1 MMFPGLDSLNLK
13 KPPEYEKIP
22 SRTENAIDYW
32 GGEAYNICERK
43 EGHDVKKCSIKAP
56 FFEIG
61 PKSYLY
67 GQDVIDLAIAA
78 DAASEKYDVD
88 IIFTTPVVEIARVK
102 AATKRIHVFAPHMDP
117 IYPGRGLADILPE
130 SLVAAGAEGVMLNH
144 VEKPVTF
151 EVLGETIKR
160 AEEVG
165 LTTIVCADS
174 MADASKIATLNP
186 DIIVAEPS
194 ELIGTGVSVGPEYV
208 KAATD
213 AVKNVNENILVLTA
227 AGIANGEDVYNTII
241 AGADATGSSSGV
253 AKAADRAA
261 MVDEMIAAVRKAW
274 DERHK

>member
-1 MMFPGLDSLNLK
+1 MSNCK
-13 KPPEYEKIP
+13 
-22 SRTENAIDYW
+22 
-32 GGEAYNICERK
+32 
-43 EGHDVKKCSIKAP
+43 IKAP

-88 IIFTTPVVEIARVK
+88 IIFTTPIVEIARVK
-102 AATKRIHVFAPHMDP
+102 AATKNIHVFAPHMDP
-117 IYPGRGLADILPE
+117 IVPGRGLADILPE

-144 VEKPVTF
+144 VEKPLDFDT
-151 EVLGETIKR
+151 LAKTIVR

-165 LTTIVCADS
+165 LATIVCADS

-208 KAATD
+208 EAATKC
-213 AVKNVNENILVLTA
+213 VKDVNPDILVLTA
-227 AGIANGEDVYNTII
+227 AGIANGQDVYNTII
-241 AGADATGSSSGV
+241 AGADATGSSSGI

-274 DERHK
+274 DERNA

>member
-1 MMFPGLDSLNLK
+1 MANC
-13 KPPEYEKIP
+13 KI
-22 SRTENAIDYW
+22 S
-32 GGEAYNICERK
+32 
-43 EGHDVKKCSIKAP
+43 AP

-67 GQDVIDLAIAA
+67 GDDILALAKAA
-78 DAASEKYDVD
+78 DEASAKYGVD
-88 IIFTTPVVEIARVK
+88 IIFTCPVVDIRRV
-102 AATKRIHVFAPHMDP
+102 ADATSHIHVFASHMDP
-117 IYPGRGLADILPE
+117 IPVGRGLADILPE

-144 VEKPVTF
+144 VEKPLTF
-151 EVLGETIKR
+151 EVLADTIKR
-160 AEEVG
+160 ADEVG

-174 MADASKIATLNP
+174 MADASKIATLSP

-208 KAATD
+208 AAATKC
-213 AVKNVNENILVLTA
+213 VKDVNADILVLTA
-227 AGIANGEDVYNTII
+227 AGISNGTDVYNTII

-274 DERHK
+274 DERHN

>member
-1 MMFPGLDSLNLK
+1 MTN
-13 KPPEYEKIP
+13 
-22 SRTENAIDYW
+22 
-32 GGEAYNICERK
+32 
-43 EGHDVKKCSIKAP
+43 IKAP

-67 GQDVIDLAIAA
+67 GEDILALALAA
-78 DAASEKYDVD
+78 DAAAKKYDVD
-88 IIFTTPVVEIARVK
+88 IIFTCPIIDIRRVK
-102 AATKRIHVFAPHMDP
+102 EATQRIHVYAPHMDP

-144 VEKPVTF
+144 VEKPLSF
-151 EVLGETIKR
+151 DVLAQTIRR

-165 LTTIVCADS
+165 LSTIVCADS
-174 MADASKIATLNP
+174 LAEASKIATLKP

-208 KAATD
+208 EAATKS
-213 AVKNVNENILVLTA
+213 VKDVDPAILVLTA
-227 AGIANGEDVYNTII
+227 AGISNGTDVYNTMV

-261 MVDEMIAAVRKAW
+261 MVDEMIAAVRRGW
-274 DERHK
+274 NERHN

>member
-1 MMFPGLDSLNLK
+1 MSK
-13 KPPEYEKIP
+13 TCK
-22 SRTENAIDYW
+22 
-32 GGEAYNICERK
+32 
-43 EGHDVKKCSIKAP
+43 IKAP

-78 DAASEKYDVD
+78 DKASEKYGVD
-88 IIFTTPVVEIARVK
+88 IIFTTPIVEIARVK
-102 AATKRIHVFAPHMDP
+102 AATKHIHVFAPHMDP
-117 IYPGRGLADILPE
+117 IVPGRGLADVLPE

-144 VEKPVTF
+144 VEKPLT
-151 EVLGETIKR
+151 LATLKATIKR

-174 MADASKIATLNP
+174 IVEAGMIAQLNP

-194 ELIGTGVSVGPEYV
+194 ELIGTGLTSGPEYV
-208 KAATD
+208 AAD
-213 AVKNVNENILVLTA
+213 AKSVKDVNPDILVLTA

-261 MVDEMIAAVRKAW
+261 MVDEMISAVRRAW
-274 DERHK
+274 DERNAK

>member
-1 MMFPGLDSLNLK
+1 MA
-13 KPPEYEKIP
+13 
-22 SRTENAIDYW
+22 TT
-32 GGEAYNICERK
+32 
-43 EGHDVKKCSIKAP
+43 IKAP

-78 DAASEKYDVD
+78 DKASEKYGVD
-88 IIFTTPVVEIARVK
+88 IIFTTPIVEIARVK
-102 AATKRIHVFAPHMDP
+102 AATKHIHVFAPHMDP
-117 IYPGRGLADILPE
+117 IVPGRGLADILPE

-144 VEKPVTF
+144 VEKPLTF
-151 EVLGETIKR
+151 EVLAATIKR

-208 KAATD
+208 EAATKC
-213 AVKNVNENILVLTA
+213 VKDVNENILVLTA

-253 AKAADRAA
+253 AKAQDRAA
-261 MVDEMIAAVRKAW
+261 MVDEMISAVRRAW
-274 DERHK
+274 DARNNK

>member
-1 MMFPGLDSLNLK
+1 
-13 KPPEYEKIP
+13 
-22 SRTENAIDYW
+22 
-32 GGEAYNICERK
+32 
-43 EGHDVKKCSIKAP
+43 VKRRITAP

-78 DAASEKYDVD
+78 DRASEKYGVD
-88 IIFTTPVVEIARVK
+88 IIFTTPLVEIARVS
-102 AATKRIHVFAPHMDP
+102 AATKHIHVFAPHMDP
-117 IYPGRGLADILPE
+117 IVPGRGLADVLPE

-144 VEKPVTF
+144 VEKPVDFDT
-151 EVLGETIKR
+151 LAATIRR

-174 MADASKIATLNP
+174 MAEASRIAQLHP

-208 KAATD
+208 QAATD
-213 AVKNVNENILVLTA
+213 CVKKVDENILVLTA
-227 AGIANGEDVYNTII
+227 AGISNGQDVYNTII

-261 MVDEMIAAVRKAW
+261 MVDEMIAAVRRAW
-274 DERHK
+274 DARNK

>member
-1 MMFPGLDSLNLK
+1 MK
-13 KPPEYEKIP
+13 TCK
-22 SRTENAIDYW
+22 
-32 GGEAYNICERK
+32 
-43 EGHDVKKCSIKAP
+43 IKAP

-67 GQDVIDLAIAA
+67 GDDILHLAQAA
-78 DAASEKYDVD
+78 DAASEKYGVD
-88 IIFTTPVVEIARVK
+88 IIFTCPVVDIRRVK
-102 AATKRIHVFAPHMDP
+102 ENTKHIHVFAPHMDP
-117 IYPGRGLADILPE
+117 IPVGRGLADILPE
-130 SLVAAGAEGVMLNH
+130 SLVANGAEGVMLNH
-144 VEKPVTF
+144 VEKPLAF
-151 EVLGETIKR
+151 DVLAETIKR

-174 MADASKIATLNP
+174 MADASRIATLHP

-194 ELIGTGVSVGPEYV
+194 ELIGTGVSVGAEYV
-208 KAATD
+208 AAATKSVKDVD
-213 AVKNVNENILVLTA
+213 ANILVLTA

-274 DERHK
+274 NERH

>member
-1 MMFPGLDSLNLK
+1 MK
-13 KPPEYEKIP
+13 
-22 SRTENAIDYW
+22 
-32 GGEAYNICERK
+32 
-43 EGHDVKKCSIKAP
+43 HCSIHAP

-67 GQDVIDLAIAA
+67 GQDVIDLAKAA

-117 IYPGRGLADILPE
+117 LRPGRGLADILPE

-144 VEKPVTF
+144 VEKQVPF
-151 EVLGETIKR
+151 DVLKETIER

-174 MADASKIATLNP
+174 MADAAKIATLAP

-208 KAATD
+208 AAATD
-213 AVKNVNENILVLTA
+213 AVKNVNKDILVLTA
-227 AGIANGEDVYNTII
+227 AGIANGQDVYNTII

-253 AKAADRAA
+253 AKAPDRAA
-261 MVDEMIAAVRKAW
+261 MVDEMIAAVRRAW